1 MRRNF
6 FVLNALI
13 LIFSLLILTSC
24 SKRNQASIKN
34 IRKKHNINQIVKPK
48 YLTMQD
54 QSLKSALRFLEDI
67 DHITY
72 ILDGEDVVIPNSTY
86 KVYKFDDFV
95 TYFEGVTDYKIDERM
110 VSLDLVKI
118 KPLLKKKI
126 FNIFQKHIP
135 INIKNGIVLKELFG
149 MIQEKIDY
157 SFLVDAQLEKFVS
170 EPLKL
175 NYRADSIGEFLEYLK
190 NKFDLYIDIDNNKKI
205 INIKRIKKEF
215 FKFAIPFFQSQEQQ
229 VGGTTSVPN
238 VQVSEILS
246 ELRLELDSLK
256 SESTAQI
263 MSENLPKDIFSYLI
277 NNVSGTVTVV
287 ATPSYMKEAKRI
299 IKRFRD
305 NLMINVN
312 VKFTIYTL
320 KLNKEHSFG
329 VDWSFLNIKSK
340 QSIAGGIS
348 GQELKIDGGTSFAKE
363 ATSLAASANS
373 GIIKLGVDSDNFTAG
388 AAAGYLNRFGTV
400 TDIKSF
406 NVVTMNNFK
415 IVQQLGTNQDFISKV
430 TVSEVTDEKG
440 NKTTTRTPEVTKI
453 NSGMNLVVVPRY
465 EAITQK
471 MTLKIV
477 PIISSVTFETQT
489 IDGNILKLPT
499 ESVTNLTNNVIV
511 KKGEKIILSGI
522 IQDEKSDNYK
532 GLANE
537 DAGMSMR
544 GLFGQQAD
552 KISRVEIIVVIEADI
567 LE

>member
-86 KVYKFDDFV
+86 KIYKFDDFV

-190 NKFDLYIDIDNNKKI
+190 NKFDLYVDIDNNKKI
-205 INIKRIKKEF
+205 ISIKRVKKEF

-373 GIIKLGVDSDNFTAG
+373 GMIKLGVDSDNFTAG

>member
-86 KVYKFDDFV
+86 KIYKFDDFV

-263 MSENLPKDIFSYLI
+263 MSENLPKDIFSYLV

-373 GIIKLGVDSDNFTAG
+373 GMIKLGVDSDNFTAG

-537 DAGMSMR
+537 DAGMSIR